1 MKAVDF
7 FSTLRN
13 PESKPNSLKSKES
26 KINYPSK
33 WNIKVLDLGI
43 DVTVTPSVSNQEL
56 NLHHLNQLS
65 YWEGRCFVNGS
76 HSGFAYVELVG
87 YEEHQ

>member
-1 MKAVDF
+1 MIELIVID
-7 FSTLRN
+7 N
-13 PESKPNSLKSKES
+13 WKSKES

-33 WNIKVLDLGI
+33 WNIKVLELGI
-43 DVTVTPSVSNQEL
+43 DVTITPSVPNQEL

-76 HSGFAYVELVG
+76 HSGLAYVELVG
-87 YEEHQ
+87 YEEHK